1 MIKAIVTGHSR
12 GLGEALAAALL
23 QRGVAVLGLSRQ
35 GHAALAARHGG
46 ALSELALDLGEG
58 GGAALVSWLDSGA
71 LARWL
76 DGGEG
81 TEAAILVNNA
91 GTLAP
96 MGLLGMHGAR
106 AIAQGVML
114 NLSAPLMLSDAFC
127 RATRD
132 LSDRRILH
140 VSSGAARTP
149 YAGWSV
155 YCATKAALDHHARA
169 VAAEAHPGLRI
180 ASVAPGVLD
189 TAMQAEIRS
198 SSVQRFPQR
207 ARFDEL
213 YRHGGLSAPEHA
225 GARLVD
231 YLLGE
236 HFGSATTTDLRDL
249 PVS

>member
-1 MIKAIVTGHSR
+1 MKGMRAVLTGHSR
-12 GLGEALAAALL
+12 GLGEAIAEELL
-23 QRGVAVLGLSRQ
+23 DRGIAVLALARRGNP
-35 GHAALAARHGG
+35 ALAARHGG
-46 ALSELALDLGEG
+46 RLREVALDLADT
-58 GGAALVSWLDSGA
+58 AALAAWLGSGA
-71 LARWL
+71 LQAWL
-76 DGGEG
+76 A
-81 TEAAILVNNA
+81 EADEALLINNA
-91 GTLAP
+91 GTLQP
-96 MGLLGMHGAR
+96 MGPLTLQDPVAVAR
-106 AIAQGVML
+106 AVASNVG
-114 NLSAPLMLSDAFC
+114 APLALAAAF
-127 RATRD
+127 AAAGPQA
-132 LSDRRILH
+132 RRVLH
-140 VSSGAARTP
+140 VSSGAARKP

>member
-35 GHAALAARHGG
+35 GNAALAARHGG

-71 LARWL
+71 LSRWL

-81 TEAAILVNNA
+81 TETAFLVNNA

-213 YRHGGLSAPEHA
+213 HRHGGLSAPEHA